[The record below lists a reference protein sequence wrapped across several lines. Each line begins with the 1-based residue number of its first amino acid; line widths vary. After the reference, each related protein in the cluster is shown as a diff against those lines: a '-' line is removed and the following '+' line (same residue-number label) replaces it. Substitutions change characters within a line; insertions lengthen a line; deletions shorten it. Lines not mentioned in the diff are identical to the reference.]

1 MSKTKTTATQKPK
14 VTSTFA
20 DLYKIDVN
28 DYTEQKGGLTYLS
41 WSWAWAWTKKH
52 YPDATYSYYR
62 NPETN
67 LPYSYQVIF
76 VLRCIFQC
84 RANLYSYTK
93 TVLYLLSLFS
103 PFHCLF
109 LLWQKKSSL
118 VSYAL

>member
-14 VTSTFA
+14 ITSTFA

-67 LPYSYQVIF
+67 LPYSYQEGVGAFCHTSVTIKGET
-76 VLRCIFQC
+76 LEM
-84 RANLYSYTK
+84 
-93 TVLYLLSLFS
+93 
-103 PFHCLF
+103 
-109 LLWQKKSSL
+109 
-118 VSYAL
+118 